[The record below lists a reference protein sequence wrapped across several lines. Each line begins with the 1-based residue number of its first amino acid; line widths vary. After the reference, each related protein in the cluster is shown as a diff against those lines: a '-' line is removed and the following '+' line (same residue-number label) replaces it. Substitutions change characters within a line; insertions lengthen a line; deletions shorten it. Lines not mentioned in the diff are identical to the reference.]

1 MTKKGLISMI
11 LGIVSMVLGI
21 TCYGGYIGLAC
32 GIAAIILGNMA
43 TQIDELDKKAKLGK
57 IFGIVGIILSVVG
70 VVISIVLA
78 VGGGI
83 LKGLANAGY

>member
-1 MTKKGLISMI
+1 MSKKGLISMI
-11 LGIVSMVLGI
+11 LGIASMVLGI
-21 TCYGGYIGLAC
+21 TCYGGWVGLGC

-70 VVISIVLA
+70 AILSIVIGVL
-78 VGGGI
+78 GGI
-83 LKGLANAGY
+83 AGALNQ